1 MQWPEDGGEPFV
13 QWVVFLKQ
21 NVGQVVKSDAARLVL
36 LGKVVVV
43 IIALEVEGLLEE
55 IHALLELL

>member
-1 MQWPEDGGEPFV
+1 MQRPNDRSEPFV

-36 LGKVVVV
+36 LGKVIVV
-43 IIALEVEGLLEE
+43 IIALEVERLLEE
-55 IHALLELL
+55 LHALLELL